1 MSQNNPRSLA
11 GGDQQFSRDQV
22 GGDDDLFPWPFSRL
36 SQGSHSF
43 EGVPPDL
50 GLADPPCVLGKRSE
64 YHALRIGTILF
75 LSATVELEER
85 QVPKFR
91 QDPVRIFPP
100 RFQFLV
106 CGSRGALPTLRRR
119 TVVDWFGYP
128 ESAPS
133 VTVKDA
139 DGLAAVEIQDV
150 RTGHLLKSGTSATDA
165 GEGASQ
171 GYIAEGMGFG
181 GSLQS
186 AFDAAVAQVGASGHH
201 DASVFVLHEAG
212 SFHMHRIPI
221 TIFYARVIGRRDMPD
236 STNRHLAQSG

>member
-1 MSQNNPRSLA
+1 MSQNNSRPPA
-11 GGDQQFSRDQV
+11 GRDQQFSRDQV
-22 GGDDDLFPWPFSRL
+22 SGDDDLFPWPLSRL

-43 EGVPPDL
+43 EGVPSDL
-50 GLADPPCVLGKRSE
+50 GLADPPCVLGRRGQ
-64 YHALRIGTILF
+64 YHALRIGTMLF
-75 LSATVELEER
+75 LSATVELEEQ

-91 QDPVRIFPP
+91 QDPVKIFPP

-106 CGSRGALPTLRRR
+106 CGSRGALPALRPR
-119 TVVDWFGYP
+119 TVMDWFGYP

-139 DGLAAVEIQDV
+139 EGLAAVEIQDV
-150 RTGHLLKSGTSATDA
+150 RSDHLLKSVTSATDTS
-165 GEGASQ
+165 EGASQ
-171 GYIAEGMGFG
+171 GDIVEGMGFG

-186 AFDAAVAQVGASGHH
+186 AFDAAVAQIGASGHP

-221 TIFYARVIGRRDMPD
+221 TIFYARVIGRKDMPD